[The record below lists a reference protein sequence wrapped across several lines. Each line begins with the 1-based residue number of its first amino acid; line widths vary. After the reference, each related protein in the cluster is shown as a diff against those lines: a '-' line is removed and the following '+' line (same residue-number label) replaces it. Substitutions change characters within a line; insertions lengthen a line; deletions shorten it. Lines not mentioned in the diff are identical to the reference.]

1 MPLANTNSVHLAI
14 VGVLASMIA
23 CSDRDNRT
31 VSPLTP
37 SPAVASA
44 PTPPVPAPSPPPNP
58 VAYSVAGTVREV
70 NGGPIA
76 GVRVATN
83 PPGGAATT
91 DSVGAFSLENVT
103 QSVLVFQKD
112 GFRFTYWTK
121 PTDFASNASGPLSIK
136 MQPLFTLSVASG
148 VSSVISADDLT
159 YSLEHEDSFWEGKE
173 TYFCAPCKE
182 IAVRPA
188 FQGGAR
194 LRLRWIGSTP
204 LDLWAGEYYSGA
216 SSHGAGAAGK
226 SELVLDVPGRLDTVL
241 VGVGPR
247 NGAAQTLAATE
258 SFSLTIEP

>member
-1 MPLANTNSVHLAI
+1 MRACVFCLCAGALGSSLACEGKYVPPTAPSVRPL
-14 VGVLASMIA
+14 
-23 CSDRDNRT
+23 
-31 VSPLTP
+31 
-37 SPAVASA
+37 
-44 PTPPVPAPSPPPNP
+44 PTTPVPAPTPTPSS
-58 VAYSVAGTVREV
+58 YSVSGIVREV
-70 NGGPIA
+70 NGAPLT
-76 GVRVATN
+76 GVTVRTN

-112 GFRFTYWTK
+112 GFRFTYWSK
-121 PTDFASNASGPLSIK
+121 PTDFASNAGGPLRIK

-159 YSLEHEDSFWEGKE
+159 YSSEHEDSFWEGKE

-182 IAVRPA
+182 ISVRPA
-188 FQGGAR
+188 LGRAR

-241 VGVGPR
+241 VGVGLR
-247 NGAAQTLAATE
+247 NGAPQRLAATE
-258 SFSLTIEP
+258 SFDLTIEP

>member
-1 MPLANTNSVHLAI
+1 MNARGTRGWSMRACVFCLCAGALGSSLACEGKDVQPTAPSVQ
-14 VGVLASMIA
+14 
-23 CSDRDNRT
+23 
-31 VSPLTP
+31 P
-37 SPAVASA
+37 SPTTA
-44 PTPPVPAPSPPPNP
+44 PVPAATPTPSS
-58 VAYSVAGTVREV
+58 YSVSGIVREV
-70 NGGPIA
+70 NGGTLT
-76 GVRVATN
+76 GVTVRTN

-91 DSVGAFSLENVT
+91 DSAGAFSLESVT

-112 GFRFTYWTK
+112 GFRFTSWSK
-121 PTDFASNASGPLSIK
+121 PTDFASNAGGPLSIK
-136 MQPLFTLSVASG
+136 MQPLFILSLASG

-159 YSLEHEDSFWEGKE
+159 YSSEHEDSFWEGKE

-216 SSHGAGAAGK
+216 SSHGTGAAGE
-226 SELVLDVPGRLDTVL
+226 SELVLDVRGRLDTVL

-247 NGAAQTLAATE
+247 NGAPQTLAATE
-258 SFSLTIEP
+258 HFDLTIEP